1 MNRHILIL
9 EDNAERIAAF
19 EQTVSAL
26 SGDWSLK
33 VWRDA
38 PSMIAECVDYLP
50 TTRLISLDHDLNPL
64 PGVSYDP
71 GTGVDVTRH
80 LSLFPPVCPVILHSS
95 NHERVYSMHNELRFA
110 GWTAERV
117 GPLGEDW
124 IGKSWRRQADVFL
137 AHAASGLELRRRE
150 DHDARVSRSRASLA
164 GLAIGD
170 GIGEMLFGKFLK
182 APEILARRA
191 LPVGPWLHTD
201 DTEMALS
208 LFEVLKHHGFVQQ
221 DSLSR
226 RFARRFDR
234 EPFRGYGGATMT
246 QLSEVNRGADWRV
259 MARSVF
265 DGQGSLGN
273 GGAMRVAPLGA
284 YFMGDPAEAA
294 RQAALSA
301 EVTHTHP
308 EGIAGTIAVAVAA
321 AVVATTADA
330 CRDEP
335 VKKMFD
341 ATLDLTPQSRVR
353 TGIDQA
359 RAVSLAAAPLA
370 VGLTLGNG
378 ALISA
383 PDTVP
388 FTLWCAARHLDDYP
402 MALAA
407 SICSGGDCDT
417 NAAIVGGIVAGAVG
431 IEGIPAEWRT
441 AMEPLKFL

>member
-1 MNRHILIL
+1 MTNHILIL

-26 SGDWSLK
+26 AGDWSLK

-50 TTRLISLDHDLNPL
+50 NTRLISLDHDLNPL

-110 GWTAERV
+110 GWTTERV

-124 IGKSWRRQADVFL
+124 IGRSWRRQVEVLL
-137 AHAASGLELRRRE
+137 AQAGTGFETRRRD
-150 DHDARVSRSRASLA
+150 DHDARVSRSRASLE

-170 GIGEMLFGKFLK
+170 GIGEMLFGKFLE
-182 APEILARRA
+182 AQEILARRD
-191 LPVGPWLHTD
+191 LPTGPWLHTD

-234 EPFRGYGGATMT
+234 EPFRGYGRATMT
-246 QLSEVNRGADWRV
+246 QMQEVNRGADWRV
-259 MARSVF
+259 MARSAF
-265 DGQGSLGN
+265 EGQGSLGN

-284 YFMGDPAEAA
+284 YFGGEPESAA
-294 RQAALSA
+294 REAALSA

-321 AVVATTADA
+321 AVVAGSKGNGREDLVQ
-330 CRDEP
+330 E
-335 VKKMFD
+335 MF
-341 ATLDLTPQSRVR
+341 AAALEFTPPSRVR
-353 TGIDQA
+353 TGLEQA
-359 RAVSLAAAPLA
+359 RAVPLSADPLA

-388 FTLWCAARHLDDYP
+388 FALWCAARHLDDYP

-417 NAAIVGGIVAGAVG
+417 NAAIVGGIVAAAVG
-431 IEGIPAEWRT
+431 LEAIPAEWRN